1 MFNVIAVSKGLTLLR
16 VAVKATEES
25 VPSVTVPP
33 VDQVTAVSSS
43 SIKFID
49 NVFRLLFILASA
61 SPPANAAVSAI
72 SSVGSSSVFAA
83 PSLIVIEA
91 EEEPAGIV
99 NVVADKL

>member
-1 MFNVIAVSKGLTLLR
+1 MSKGFTLSR
-16 VAVKATEES
+16 VAVKATELS

-43 SIKFID
+43 SIKSID
-49 NVFRLLFILASA
+49 SVFWLLFILAS
-61 SPPANAAVSAI
+61 SSLPANAAVSAI
-72 SSVGSSSVFAA
+72 SSVGSSVVFAA

-99 NVVADKL
+99 NVVADRV

>member
-1 MFNVIAVSKGLTLLR
+1 MSKGLTLLR
-16 VAVKATEES
+16 VAVKATELS
-25 VPSVTVPP
+25 VPSVRVPP

-43 SIKFID
+43 SIKSID
-49 NVFRLLFILASA
+49 SVFWLLFILASA
-61 SPPANAAVSAI
+61 SSVANVAVSAI
-72 SSVGSSSVFAA
+72 NSVGSSSVFAA